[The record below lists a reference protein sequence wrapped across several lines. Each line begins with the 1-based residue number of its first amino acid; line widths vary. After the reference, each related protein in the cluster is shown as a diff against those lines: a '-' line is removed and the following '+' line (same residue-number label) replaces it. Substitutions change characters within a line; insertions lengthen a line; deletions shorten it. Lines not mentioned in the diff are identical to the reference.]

1 MTVVVRAR
9 PRPRDA
15 AVARARAS
23 LSRANRATPKVTR
36 EKPRGR
42 KSTPGTAWRRAPHDA
57 TRRRDDGRD
66 LARPL
71 ERNRARA
78 RIAVDVDARDGGDA
92 KRNDANDA

>member
-1 MTVVVRAR
+1 
-9 PRPRDA
+9 
-15 AVARARAS
+15 
-23 LSRANRATPKVTR
+23 L
-36 EKPRGR
+36 
-42 KSTPGTAWRRAPHDA
+42 RRAPHDA